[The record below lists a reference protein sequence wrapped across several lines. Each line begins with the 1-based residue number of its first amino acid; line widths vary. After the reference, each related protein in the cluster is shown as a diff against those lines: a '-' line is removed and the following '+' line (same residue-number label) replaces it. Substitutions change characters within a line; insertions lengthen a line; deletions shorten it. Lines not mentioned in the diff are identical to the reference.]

1 MAGSLRSK
9 DSFHEKKTTMAD
21 INKAEQVEQVPN
33 DDEATRKLERK
44 LVRKLDMT
52 LMPVVWVLYFF
63 NYMDRNNIA

>member
-9 DSFHEKKTTMAD
+9 DSFHEKKTTMTD
-21 INKAEQVEQVPN
+21 INKAEHVEQVPN
-33 DDEATRKLERK
+33 DDEATRKLERQ

>member
-1 MAGSLRSK
+1 
-9 DSFHEKKTTMAD
+9 MAD